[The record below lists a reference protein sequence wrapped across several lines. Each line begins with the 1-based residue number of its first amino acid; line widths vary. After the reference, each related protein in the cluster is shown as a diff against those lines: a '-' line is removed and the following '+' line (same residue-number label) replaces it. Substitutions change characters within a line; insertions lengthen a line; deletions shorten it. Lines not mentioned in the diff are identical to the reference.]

1 MYRTFYH
8 DIIILWIMDQ
18 NVIYMNMW
26 CISRLW
32 VATDL
37 AATTTSSL
45 NPALFHMRAV
55 SPERF
60 CSLAATRR
68 SDPPRRN
75 HRASAG
81 VRTIDAERMAA

>member
-26 CISRLW
+26 CI
-32 VATDL
+32 
-37 AATTTSSL
+37 ATTTSSL